1 MPKQAVFMRLP
12 QRTVTLH

>member
-1 MPKQAVFMRLP
+1 MKVLLLYL